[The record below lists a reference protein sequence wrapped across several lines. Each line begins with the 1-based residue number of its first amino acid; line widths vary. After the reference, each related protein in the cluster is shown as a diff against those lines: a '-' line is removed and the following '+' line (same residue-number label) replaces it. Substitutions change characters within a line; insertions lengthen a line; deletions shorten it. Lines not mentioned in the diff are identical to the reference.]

1 MKISTLIQLVLSW
14 NTSSY
19 SNMIESE
26 ITFETAGIPTE
37 HVAGIPTGLRVKM

>member
-1 MKISTLIQLVLSW
+1 
-14 NTSSY
+14 
-19 SNMIESE
+19 MIESE